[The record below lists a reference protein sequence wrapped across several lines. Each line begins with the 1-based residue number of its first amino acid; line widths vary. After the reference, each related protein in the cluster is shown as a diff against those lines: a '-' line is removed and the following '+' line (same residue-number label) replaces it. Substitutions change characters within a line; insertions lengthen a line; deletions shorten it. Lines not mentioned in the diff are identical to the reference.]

1 MAAVGRKSLT
11 LSCAGLHRVLRFNLD
26 ARSKAVLHH
35 RFMRVVCASIAL
47 MLAAGALAACTSS
60 SKPQPT
66 PDPNLF
72 PANYRTALVTFLR
85 QSLTNKADF
94 RGVMISEPTM
104 KSIEGSQHYVVC
116 VQFNPQSAI
125 KTKAAV
131 FLGGRMTQFVDA
143 APDQCADVAYQP
155 FKELDAANPA
165 AAETG
170 HFELLGLPR

>member
-1 MAAVGRKSLT
+1 
-11 LSCAGLHRVLRFNLD
+11 
-26 ARSKAVLHH
+26 
-35 RFMRVVCASIAL
+35 MRVVCASIAL